1 MITIMK
7 PIIAIIKMKN
17 MITAKIIITIMII
30 AIIIII
36 IIAII
41 MIIVIT
47 KEVTTCYVVIY
58 VIRKMAVAI
67 FDNDFQC
74 IFHHILIAR

>member
-1 MITIMK
+1 MK

-30 AIIIII
+30 AIIII

>member
-17 MITAKIIITIMII
+17 MITAKIIITILII
-30 AIIIII
+30 AIIII

>member
-30 AIIIII
+30 AIIII

>member
-30 AIIIII
+30 AIII
-36 IIAII
+36 A
-41 MIIVIT
+41 
-47 KEVTTCYVVIY
+47 
-58 VIRKMAVAI
+58 IRKSNYGQLRV
-67 FDNDFQC
+67 NLSC
-74 IFHHILIAR
+74 INNSNHWN

>member
-1 MITIMK
+1 MK

-30 AIIIII
+30 AIIII

-67 FDNDFQC
+67 FDNDFQY
-74 IFHHILIAR
+74 IFHHILIARQ